1 MYLGHLSADQPMRL
15 SLLHLTHSV
24 ALLVPTCGFVQP
36 IPHILHTLSGRKFH
50 KALKETMA
58 HPAVSEASV
67 DDQAMEIL
75 AELKAGTKTM

>member
-1 MYLGHLSADQPMRL
+1 MRS
-15 SLLHLTHSV
+15 SLLQLTYLV
-24 ALLVPTCGFVQP
+24 VLLVPTCDFLRL
-36 IPHILHTLSGRKFH
+36 IPHRLDTLSGSKFH